1 MKKILILF
9 LLVLIISMFTA
20 DARKKN
26 RTYTHSKF
34 VNIKRI
40 HKRSADNVDDEYINY
55 MKNIDWQF
63 LEKSNLT
70 LSVGAQKYKLSHDLI
85 REMAD
90 FHSSQ

>member
-26 RTYTHSKF
+26 LAFENSKF
-34 VNIKRI
+34 AHRI

-55 MKNIDWQF
+55 MKGINWQF

-85 REMAD
+85 KEMAD